1 MENCIWKALFSN
13 CISGGVGFEYQF
25 FVKDMGLEF
34 STNLLISGKSSS
46 KIFLV
51 EIEDTVSE
59 SVFSLE
65 TISFSFLEIVQA
77 VLLEVPSVLTFKS
90 ENIFSTISRDLD
102 WEV

>member
-1 MENCIWKALFSN
+1 
-13 CISGGVGFEYQF
+13 
-25 FVKDMGLEF
+25 MGLEF

-102 WEV
+102 